1 MPPGSFLPYKY
12 SRGTIPFFI
21 PLPPGHPPPP
31 HPASPAALLLLPF
44 TVLLLA
50 PSLSCP
56 FFFYPSPSP
65 FHIVSMEFDH
75 APKTPSYMDAME
87 TSFSNYMDSEYLR
100 YPPSPSSFE
109 QSMDRESSATISVN
123 CVSPLTISAN
133 IVPPSPTTFS
143 SLHNH
148 INLAHTL
155 NEAYYSSSSSPPAAP
170 TPIAAPFNPP
180 TRPYTPIDGASISPP
195 SLLGPSYTLSAG
207 EMSSDG
213 LTSGRRS
220 RGSGSHSPPATFPAG
235 TAAAAAAAVP
245 RSLSLSSH
253 RFNPIAS
260 PPTRTR
266 APRRKPTRRDDDSD
280 EEDDDFQPTA
290 NSLMGGADSRRET
303 IRKQRI
309 ESEQRRRDELRD
321 GYARLKDTLPATNQ
335 KSSKVSLL
343 DRATNHVRNLEI
355 AKGELE
361 KRLKEA
367 ESEVKHLRHINEV
380 LSVRA
385 VNQQRGIASF

>member
-1 MPPGSFLPYKY
+1 
-12 SRGTIPFFI
+12 
-21 PLPPGHPPPP
+21 
-31 HPASPAALLLLPF
+31 
-44 TVLLLA
+44 
-50 PSLSCP
+50 
-56 FFFYPSPSP
+56 
-65 FHIVSMEFDH
+65 MEFDH
-75 APKTPSYMDAME
+75 APKTPSYMDAMD
-87 TSFSNYMDSEYLR
+87 TSFSYMDSEYLR
-100 YPPSPSSFE
+100 YPPSPSSFD
-109 QSMDRESSATISVN
+109 QSID
-123 CVSPLTISAN
+123 L
-133 IVPPSPTTFS
+133 PPSPTTFS

-148 INLAHTL
+148 MGLAHTL
-155 NEAYYSSSSSPPAAP
+155 NEAYYSSSPPAAP
-170 TPIAAPFNPP
+170 TPLAAPFNPP
-180 TRPYTPIDGASISPP
+180 TRPYTPLDGAGISPP
-195 SLLGPSYTLSAG
+195 SLVGPSYTLSAG

-220 RGSGSHSPPATFPAG
+220 RGSGSHSPPATFPN
-235 TAAAAAAAVP
+235 AASVP
-245 RSLSLSSH
+245 RALSSH

-260 PPTRTR
+260 PATRTR

-280 EEDDDFQPTA
+280 EEDDDFQPTT
-290 NSLMGGADSRRET
+290 NSLVGGADSRRET

-321 GYARLKDTLPATNQ
+321 GYARLKDTLPTTNQ

-343 DRATNHVRNLEI
+343 DRATNHVRTLEI

-385 VNQQRGIASF
+385 VNQQRGISSF

>member
-1 MPPGSFLPYKY
+1 
-12 SRGTIPFFI
+12 
-21 PLPPGHPPPP
+21 
-31 HPASPAALLLLPF
+31 
-44 TVLLLA
+44 
-50 PSLSCP
+50 
-56 FFFYPSPSP
+56 
-65 FHIVSMEFDH
+65 MEFDH

-87 TSFSNYMDSEYLR
+87 SSFSYMDSEYLR

-109 QSMDRESSATISVN
+109 QSIE
-123 CVSPLTISAN
+123 L
-133 IVPPSPTTFS
+133 PPSPTTFS

-148 INLAHTL
+148 MGLTHTL
-155 NEAYYSSSSSPPAAP
+155 NEAYYSSSSPPAAP

-180 TRPYTPIDGASISPP
+180 TRPYTPLDGAGISPP

-220 RGSGSHSPPATFPAG
+220 RGSGSHSPPATFS
-235 TAAAAAAAVP
+235 AAASVP
-245 RSLSLSSH
+245 RSIASH

-260 PPTRTR
+260 PPARTR

-290 NSLMGGADSRRET
+290 NSLIGGADSRRET

-321 GYARLKDTLPATNQ
+321 GYARLKDTLPTTNQ

-355 AKGELE
+355 AKNELE

-385 VNQQRGIASF
+385 VNQQRGIPSF

>member
-1 MPPGSFLPYKY
+1 
-12 SRGTIPFFI
+12 
-21 PLPPGHPPPP
+21 
-31 HPASPAALLLLPF
+31 
-44 TVLLLA
+44 
-50 PSLSCP
+50 
-56 FFFYPSPSP
+56 
-65 FHIVSMEFDH
+65 
-75 APKTPSYMDAME
+75 MDAMD
-87 TSFSNYMDSEYLR
+87 TSFSSYMDSEYLR

-109 QSMDRESSATISVN
+109 QSIDPRCITTWA
-123 CVSPLTISAN
+123 
-133 IVPPSPTTFS
+133 SPTPSTRP
-143 SLHNH
+143 
-148 INLAHTL
+148 TTRRPR
-155 NEAYYSSSSSPPAAP
+155 PPLP
-170 TPIAAPFNPP
+170 PPPLAAPFNPP
-180 TRPYTPIDGASISPP
+180 TRPYTPIDGAGISPP

-207 EMSSDG
+207 EISSDG

-220 RGSGSHSPPATFPAG
+220 RGSGSHSPPATYVG
-235 TAAAAAAAVP
+235 TAASVP
-245 RSLSLSSH
+245 RALSSH

-260 PPTRTR
+260 APARTR

-280 EEDDDFQPTA
+280 EEEDDDFQPTA
-290 NSLMGGADSRRET
+290 NSLVGGADSRRET

-355 AKGELE
+355 AKVELE
-361 KRLKEA
+361 KRLKDA

-385 VNQQRGIASF
+385 VNQQRGITSF

>member
-1 MPPGSFLPYKY
+1 
-12 SRGTIPFFI
+12 
-21 PLPPGHPPPP
+21 
-31 HPASPAALLLLPF
+31 
-44 TVLLLA
+44 
-50 PSLSCP
+50 
-56 FFFYPSPSP
+56 
-65 FHIVSMEFDH
+65 MEFDH

-87 TSFSNYMDSEYLR
+87 SSFSSYMDSEYLR
-100 YPPSPSSFE
+100 YPPSPSSFD
-109 QSMDRESSATISVN
+109 QSMD
-123 CVSPLTISAN
+123 L
-133 IVPPSPTTFS
+133 PPSPTTFS

-148 INLAHTL
+148 MGLAHTL
-155 NEAYYSSSSSPPAAP
+155 NETYYSSGSPPAAP
-170 TPIAAPFNPP
+170 TPVSAPFNPP
-180 TRPYTPIDGASISPP
+180 TRPYTPLDGAGISPP

-220 RGSGSHSPPATFPAG
+220 RGSGSHSPPAIPYS
-235 TAAAAAAAVP
+235 AAAAVP
-245 RSLSLSSH
+245 RSIASH

-260 PPTRTR
+260 PTTRTR

-290 NSLMGGADSRRET
+290 NSLVGGADSRRET

-321 GYARLKDTLPATNQ
+321 GYARLKDTLPTTNQ

-343 DRATNHVRNLEI
+343 DRATNHVRNLEL

>member
-1 MPPGSFLPYKY
+1 
-12 SRGTIPFFI
+12 
-21 PLPPGHPPPP
+21 
-31 HPASPAALLLLPF
+31 
-44 TVLLLA
+44 
-50 PSLSCP
+50 
-56 FFFYPSPSP
+56 
-65 FHIVSMEFDH
+65 MEFDH
-75 APKTPSYMDAME
+75 APKTPFMDAME
-87 TSFSNYMDSEYLR
+87 TSFSYMDSEYLR

-109 QSMDRESSATISVN
+109 QSMD
-123 CVSPLTISAN
+123 L
-133 IVPPSPTTFS
+133 PPSPSTFS
-143 SLHNH
+143 SLHNMG
-148 INLAHTL
+148 LAHTL
-155 NEAYYSSSSSPPAAP
+155 NEAYYSSSPPAAP
-170 TPIAAPFNPP
+170 TPVAAPFNPP
-180 TRPYTPIDGASISPP
+180 TRPYTPLDGAGISPP
-195 SLLGPSYTLSAG
+195 SLVGPSYTLSAG
-207 EMSSDG
+207 EMSSDGG

-220 RGSGSHSPPATFPAG
+220 RGSGSHSPPASYP
-235 TAAAAAAAVP
+235 AAAAVP
-245 RSLSLSSH
+245 RALSSH
-253 RFNPIAS
+253 RFNPLAS

-280 EEDDDFQPTA
+280 EEDDDFQPLA
-290 NSLMGGADSRRET
+290 NSLVGGADSRRET

-321 GYARLKDTLPATNQ
+321 GYARLKETLPTTNQ

-385 VNQQRGIASF
+385 VNQQRGISSF

>member
-1 MPPGSFLPYKY
+1 
-12 SRGTIPFFI
+12 
-21 PLPPGHPPPP
+21 
-31 HPASPAALLLLPF
+31 
-44 TVLLLA
+44 
-50 PSLSCP
+50 
-56 FFFYPSPSP
+56 
-65 FHIVSMEFDH
+65 MEFDH

-87 TSFSNYMDSEYLR
+87 TSFSYMDSEYLR
-100 YPPSPSSFE
+100 YPPSPSSFD
-109 QSMDRESSATISVN
+109 QSID
-123 CVSPLTISAN
+123 L
-133 IVPPSPTTFS
+133 PPSPTTFS

-148 INLAHTL
+148 MGLAHTL
-155 NEAYYSSSSSPPAAP
+155 NEAYYSSSSPPAAP

-180 TRPYTPIDGASISPP
+180 TRPYTPLDGAGISPP
-195 SLLGPSYTLSAG
+195 SLVGPSYTLSAG

-220 RGSGSHSPPATFPAG
+220 RGSGSHSPPATFPS
-235 TAAAAAAAVP
+235 AASVP
-245 RSLSLSSH
+245 RSLTSH
-253 RFNPIAS
+253 RFNPIA
-260 PPTRTR
+260 PPATRTR

-280 EEDDDFQPTA
+280 EEEDDDFQPTA
-290 NSLMGGADSRRET
+290 NSLVGGADSRRET

-321 GYARLKDTLPATNQ
+321 GYARLKDTLPTTNQ

-385 VNQQRGIASF
+385 VNQQRGISSF

>member
-1 MPPGSFLPYKY
+1 
-12 SRGTIPFFI
+12 
-21 PLPPGHPPPP
+21 
-31 HPASPAALLLLPF
+31 
-44 TVLLLA
+44 
-50 PSLSCP
+50 
-56 FFFYPSPSP
+56 
-65 FHIVSMEFDH
+65 MEFDH
-75 APKTPSYMDAME
+75 APKTPSYMDAMD
-87 TSFSNYMDSEYLR
+87 TSFSYMDSEYLR
-100 YPPSPSSFE
+100 YPPSPPSFE
-109 QSMDRESSATISVN
+109 QSMD
-123 CVSPLTISAN
+123 L
-133 IVPPSPTTFS
+133 PPSPTTFS

-148 INLAHTL
+148 MALTHTL
-155 NEAYYSSSSSPPAAP
+155 NEAYYTSSSPPAAP

-180 TRPYTPIDGASISPP
+180 TRPYTPLDGAGISPP

-220 RGSGSHSPPATFPAG
+220 RGSGSHSPPATGAYN
-235 TAAAAAAAVP
+235 AAAAVP
-245 RSLSLSSH
+245 RSIASH

-260 PPTRTR
+260 PSTRTQR
-266 APRRKPTRRDDDSD
+266 APRRKPAARRNADDDSD

-290 NSLMGGADSRRET
+290 NSLVGGADSRRET

-321 GYARLKDTLPATNQ
+321 GYARLKDTLPTTNQ

-343 DRATNHVRNLEI
+343 DRATNHVRNLEL

-385 VNQQRGIASF
+385 VNQQRGLAQF